1 MTIVKSNIFQ
11 RLLKQLFYPL
21 KSKPKANIFSKA
33 SKVKID
39 ITIASITNNAY
50 AILPEGSNKGL
61 SKIKLMVEIVINMRM
76 KYSNPF
82 A

>member
-21 KSKPKANIFSKA
+21 KSIPKANILIKA
-33 SKVKID
+33 SKVKIN

-50 AILPEGSNKGL
+50 AILPEGSSNGF
-61 SKIKLMVEIVINMRM
+61 SKIKLMVDIMINMRM

-82 A
+82 D